1 MDKKLRVIFRIEKL
15 KTWGE
20 IAAAASHNLRTR
32 PTPNATGS
40 GGLIEVVQ
48 MSQPAHEAARAKI
61 GDQTIRKNAVL
72 AVEAIVSA
80 SPEYF
85 RPDNPDRAGHWQ
97 KDRLDAWRKAVEPW
111 IAQEFPHAI
120 SVVLHLD
127 EATPHYQILDIPLDA
142 NGKLNCRGKFGGTL
156 DQWQTRAAEP
166 VAHLGIERGIEGSAA
181 RHEKVKAFYAAVT
194 TPPPAI
200 PSVKTAKPTPLP
212 TRTVA
217 ESIPLTKAHADR
229 EAAEAVHLEQL
240 AQRQKEKRAKG
251 EAIMQA
257 WPVVSKRAE
266 AFDLEQRKRVQAEAT
281 AAKLADQKK
290 VADQLRALSLDTV
303 LKRVYGAEL
312 EQGSHLRHAS
322 RKYLL
327 PDGRKIAVSPGK
339 SGADVWVEQG
349 GEGKRGAI
357 NLVMHID
364 GLGYKDAVRLLAEHF
379 DSSAI
384 TKEHAR
390 ELVKRAAV
398 DVQEITK
405 EPVAAPA
412 PDPTKWPRVRRW
424 LHEVRGMPMKLIDK
438 LHSLGL
444 VYADSRANAT
454 FRRVNG
460 GAFQRGT
467 GETKFHRS
475 IGGAEC
481 GPFIIPGAGKKVV
494 LVEAPLDA
502 IAAVAMHPDAMAVA
516 SGGDQLPPL
525 KLAPWIPEGVDVLA
539 GYDADRRGDQ
549 VAKMAADQFKATR
562 LKPSSKDWAQSLK
575 NEPWRIDQ
583 AWDEPED
590 PQVLKNA
597 PQPVLRR
604 IGP

>member
-1 MDKKLRVIFRIEKL
+1 MEKKPRVIFRIGKL

-32 PTPNATGS
+32 PTPNASGA
-40 GGLIEVVQ
+40 GGLIQVVQ
-48 MSQPAHEAARAKI
+48 LGQPAPDAVRAKI
-61 GDQTIRKNAVL
+61 GNQTIRKNAVL

-85 RPDNPDRAGHWQ
+85 RPDEPDRAGYWDQ
-97 KDRLDAWRKAVEPW
+97 GRLDAWRTAVEPW
-111 IAQEFPHAI
+111 IAKHFPHAI

-142 NGKLNCRGKFGGTL
+142 KGKLNCRNKFGGTL
-156 DQWQTRAAEP
+156 DEWQTLAAQP

-181 RHEKVKAFYAAVT
+181 KHEKVKSFYAAVT

-212 TRTVA
+212 TRTIA
-217 ESIPLTKAHADR
+217 ESIPLTAAHAERD
-229 EAAEAVHLEQL
+229 AAEARHQEQL
-240 AQRQKEKRAKG
+240 TQREKEKRAKV

-266 AFDLEQRKRVQAEAT
+266 AFDLEQRKRLQAEAT

-322 RKYLL
+322 RKYVLL
-327 PDGRKIAVSPGK
+327 DGRKIAVSPGQT
-339 SGADVWVEQG
+339 GADVWIEQG

-357 NLVMHID
+357 NLVMHLD
-364 GLGYKDAVRLLAEHF
+364 GLAYKDAVRLLAEHF

-390 ELVKRAAV
+390 ELVKRAAA
-398 DVQEITK
+398 DVQEIAK
-405 EPVAAPA
+405 APVAAPA

-424 LHEVRGMPMKLIDK
+424 LHEARGMPIRLIDK

-467 GETKFHRS
+467 GDTKFHRS

-502 IAAVAMHPDAMAVA
+502 IAAIAMHPDAIAVA
-516 SGGDQLPPL
+516 SGGDQLPPS
-525 KLAPWIPEGVDVLA
+525 KLAPWIPKEADVLA
-539 GYDADRRGDQ
+539 GYDADHRGDQ
-549 VAKMAADQFKATR
+549 VAKIAADQLHATR
-562 LKPSSKDWAQSLK
+562 LRPSSKDWAQSLK
-575 NEPWRIDQ
+575 NEPWRVHST
-583 AWDEPED
+583 WDESDDQKIE
-590 PQVLKNA
+590 KNA
-597 PQPVLRR
+597 LRPVLR
-604 IGP
+604 PN